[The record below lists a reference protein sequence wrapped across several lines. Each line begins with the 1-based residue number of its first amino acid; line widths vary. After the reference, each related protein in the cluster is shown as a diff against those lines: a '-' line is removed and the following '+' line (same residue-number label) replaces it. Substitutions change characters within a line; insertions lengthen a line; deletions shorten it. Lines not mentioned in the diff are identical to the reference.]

1 MLSSFLQLHIRN
13 PSWYIS
19 DLMNTTSE
27 VASVKL
33 TLLRTAQSPEFDT
46 EQAVERRLLAE
57 LARQQH
63 QSEEDRRWL
72 QMQED
77 NLVRA

>member
-1 MLSSFLQLHIRN
+1 M
-13 PSWYIS
+13 
-19 DLMNTTSE
+19 
-27 VASVKL
+27 
-33 TLLRTAQSPEFDT
+33 
-46 EQAVERRLLAE
+46 ERRLLAE

-77 NLVRA
+77 NLVSGIHEIHKSKSKNVYFLSRNQNIVEKIKKSINQLQIAIKISFSQSEY